1 MNALDTDGLDRAATL
16 AWRWRHGRFQPITHI
31 HHIAADGLLNIE
43 RQKGLFRDNLAQF
56 VAGHPANHVLL
67 TGARGTGK
75 SSLVKAG
82 LSEFAPQGLRAIEVS
97 PHDLG
102 DLPDLVSPLRDRAAR
117 YMIYV
122 DDFTVDRHDPTLTA
136 LKTALDGGLDAPAD
150 NVLIVATSN
159 RRYLMPS
166 LVSDNAEYR
175 WADDDELHP
184 GESVE
189 ATVSLSERFG
199 LWLSFHAFSQDQYLA
214 AVRWHLHALGEPEW
228 QESLVT
234 LAQRW
239 ALSRGSRSG
248 RVAQQFARD
257 WVGRKH
263 LRRN

>member
-1 MNALDTDGLDRAATL
+1 MSGPDTDDLDRPETL

-43 RQKGLFRDNLAQF
+43 RQKGLFHDNLAQF

-82 LSEFAPQGLRAIEVS
+82 LSEFAPRGLRAIEVS

-102 DLPDLVSPLRDRAAR
+102 DLPDLVTPLRDRADR
-117 YMIYV
+117 FMIYV
-122 DDFTVDRHDPTLTA
+122 DDFTVDRHDPALTA

-166 LVSDNAEYR
+166 LMSDNAEYR
-175 WADDDELHP
+175 WENDELHP

-199 LWLSFHAFSQDQYLA
+199 LWLSFHAFSQDEYLA
-214 AVRWHLHALGEPEW
+214 TVKWHMQALGEPAW
-228 QESLVT
+228 DESLAT
-234 LAQRW
+234 LALRW

-248 RVAQQFARD
+248 RVAHQFARD
-257 WVGRKH
+257 WVGRNH
-263 LRRN
+263 LNRN